1 MNALN
6 HFCKALIIKQLPPPI
21 ENTHEVASYC
31 KSAAYNVLPVGIRS
45 LRGGIFCA
53 LSLVLMLGFSACNK
67 PETTT
72 SDPKQGG
79 GTAPNQ
85 GVSFEIDTVWD
96 GETIIEFNP

>member
-1 MNALN
+1 
-6 HFCKALIIKQLPPPI
+6 
-21 ENTHEVASYC
+21 
-31 KSAAYNVLPVGIRS
+31 
-45 LRGGIFCA
+45 
-53 LSLVLMLGFSACNK
+53 MLCFTACNK
-67 PETTT
+67 SKIAT

>member
-53 LSLVLMLGFSACNK
+53 LSLVLMLGFSA
-67 PETTT
+67 
-72 SDPKQGG
+72 
-79 GTAPNQ
+79 
-85 GVSFEIDTVWD
+85 
-96 GETIIEFNP
+96 